1 MITLLLLACFS
12 GQPQKPADKNGWREI
27 ASPRTDLQCWVR
39 WDRPDTVVCVPA
51 LNSTHGAS
59 L

>member
-12 GQPQKPADKNGWREI
+12 GQPQKPADKNGWREVTP
-27 ASPRTDLQCWVR
+27 PRSDLQCWVR
-39 WDRPDTVVCVPA
+39 WNRSESTVCVPA
-51 LNSTHGAS
+51 LNSTRGAS